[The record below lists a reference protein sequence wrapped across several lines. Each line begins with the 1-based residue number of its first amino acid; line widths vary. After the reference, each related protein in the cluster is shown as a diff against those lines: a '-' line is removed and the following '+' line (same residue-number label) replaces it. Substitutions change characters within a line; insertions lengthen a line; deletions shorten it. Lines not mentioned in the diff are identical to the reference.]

1 MSLAWDS
8 PCTDPSALHDGLA
21 ARLARLD
28 ALLGRLRGD
37 APQISGRE
45 LSLARSQTKLSARLQ
60 ARIQREAAAPVVP
73 SSPRLDESPSSFA
86 ALDNPELLEHA
97 LSFVQSPG
105 ALARCGE
112 VCAGWYLASRMH
124 SLWERQLR
132 ASGKLGPSPA
142 APMVFEDE
150 YTLCE
155 TFGRIHAHGCRP
167 LDSGS
172 ALAGTIDAHVDDL
185 AAYDITA
192 RIVEPDGARA
202 PLAAGTG
209 ALSLASGPG
218 GALYSG
224 SHASRGPV
232 TIRCL
237 CTAEAD
243 LLRTARTALG
253 RAGGLP
259 CATSPH
265 LQPVLQ
271 TICCEARPAAT
282 ASERADGRVHAFV
295 VTPAFDVSLE
305 HRLKGPPLPPLQA
318 WRIFQQVAH
327 GLASLHAQGFAHG
340 RVLLPS
346 VVLASGPRPLARL
359 DRVHAAR
366 RVLPHPAVPHLAPAG
381 WGEEAAG
388 EPAAVEIGEE
398 SEEGEASEGRRREEA
413 AFSEVLTAAWSGYER
428 LGLLGS
434 VSLNQHQNL
443 QLGGGGMSAH
453 PFLAADVADL
463 GRLLLR
469 MLLQPFKSRAAAAAQ
484 WPATPP
490 QPSAFAPQLRRLI
503 LSLVSPTARA
513 RPTARHVF
521 DAAGR
526 VDTAAVAALT
536 PGGASS
542 EGELEERVGS
552 LCSCWQRVDAAA
564 RGTHVAPSDLRLLR
578 RSQPRF
584 SQLSLAGSA
593 SVTDEWLE
601 ALAAGHAATL
611 QRLDLTGCTA
621 LSRSE
626 RPLKALR
633 SLTALRVLRLPA
645 MLWEER
651 SLAECLASLPHLCS
665 LDAASCGDLHRAR
678 EALHDQCSILCN
690 ILRGK

>member
-237 CTAEAD
+237 CTAEA
-243 LLRTARTALG
+243 
-253 RAGGLP
+253 
-259 CATSPH
+259 
-265 LQPVLQ
+265 
-271 TICCEARPAAT
+271 
-282 ASERADGRVHAFV
+282 
-295 VTPAFDVSLE
+295 
-305 HRLKGPPLPPLQA
+305 
-318 WRIFQQVAH
+318 
-327 GLASLHAQGFAHG
+327 
-340 RVLLPS
+340 
-346 VVLASGPRPLARL
+346 
-359 DRVHAAR
+359 
-366 RVLPHPAVPHLAPAG
+366 
-381 WGEEAAG
+381 
-388 EPAAVEIGEE
+388 
-398 SEEGEASEGRRREEA
+398 
-413 AFSEVLTAAWSGYER
+413 
-428 LGLLGS
+428 GLLFPLS
-434 VSLNQHQNL
+434 
-443 QLGGGGMSAH
+443 
-453 PFLAADVADL
+453 
-463 GRLLLR
+463 
-469 MLLQPFKSRAAAAAQ
+469 
-484 WPATPP
+484 TP
-490 QPSAFAPQLRRLI
+490 LCKR
-503 LSLVSPTARA
+503 
-513 RPTARHVF
+513 
-521 DAAGR
+521 
-526 VDTAAVAALT
+526 
-536 PGGASS
+536 ASS
-542 EGELEERVGS
+542 
-552 LCSCWQRVDAAA
+552 
-564 RGTHVAPSDLRLLR
+564 PS
-578 RSQPRF
+578 
-584 SQLSLAGSA
+584 
-593 SVTDEWLE
+593 
-601 ALAAGHAATL
+601 
-611 QRLDLTGCTA
+611 
-621 LSRSE
+621 
-626 RPLKALR
+626 
-633 SLTALRVLRLPA
+633 
-645 MLWEER
+645 
-651 SLAECLASLPHLCS
+651 SLP
-665 LDAASCGDLHRAR
+665 
-678 EALHDQCSILCN
+678 
-690 ILRGK
+690 

>member
-237 CTAEAD
+237 CTAEAGLLFPLSTPLCKRASSPSSLALGGPPTHGTHGTRPRRRPALRHLAAPAARFANH
-243 LLRTARTALG
+243 LLRG
-253 RAGGLP
+253 E
-259 CATSPH
+259 TS
-265 LQPVLQ
+265 
-271 TICCEARPAAT
+271 
-282 ASERADGRVHAFV
+282 G
-295 VTPAFDVSLE
+295 
-305 HRLKGPPLPPLQA
+305 
-318 WRIFQQVAH
+318 
-327 GLASLHAQGFAHG
+327 
-340 RVLLPS
+340 
-346 VVLASGPRPLARL
+346 
-359 DRVHAAR
+359 
-366 RVLPHPAVPHLAPAG
+366 
-381 WGEEAAG
+381 
-388 EPAAVEIGEE
+388 
-398 SEEGEASEGRRREEA
+398 
-413 AFSEVLTAAWSGYER
+413 
-428 LGLLGS
+428 
-434 VSLNQHQNL
+434 
-443 QLGGGGMSAH
+443 
-453 PFLAADVADL
+453 DVAE
-463 GRLLLR
+463 
-469 MLLQPFKSRAAAAAQ
+469 M
-484 WPATPP
+484 
-490 QPSAFAPQLRRLI
+490 
-503 LSLVSPTARA
+503 
-513 RPTARHVF
+513 
-521 DAAGR
+521 
-526 VDTAAVAALT
+526 
-536 PGGASS
+536 
-542 EGELEERVGS
+542 
-552 LCSCWQRVDAAA
+552 
-564 RGTHVAPSDLRLLR
+564 
-578 RSQPRF
+578 
-584 SQLSLAGSA
+584 
-593 SVTDEWLE
+593 
-601 ALAAGHAATL
+601 
-611 QRLDLTGCTA
+611 
-621 LSRSE
+621 
-626 RPLKALR
+626 
-633 SLTALRVLRLPA
+633 
-645 MLWEER
+645 
-651 SLAECLASLPHLCS
+651 
-665 LDAASCGDLHRAR
+665 
-678 EALHDQCSILCN
+678 
-690 ILRGK
+690 